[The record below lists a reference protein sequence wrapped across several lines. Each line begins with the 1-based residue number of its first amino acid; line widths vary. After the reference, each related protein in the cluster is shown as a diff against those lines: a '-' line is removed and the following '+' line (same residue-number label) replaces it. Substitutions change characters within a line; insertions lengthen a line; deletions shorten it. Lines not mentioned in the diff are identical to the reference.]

1 MLGDPLPLVLNLSL
15 LPTLKLPLGRSLQ
28 LTLTRELG
36 ETASP
41 PQNQPNTRGDLPP
54 AAEAGAP
61 WRWRTELSLNSMA
74 SNITSAA
81 HRRRF
86 ALELYTASMI
96 FDLTHM
102 KQLHP
107 LVRSIEDL
115 RMVPGQTPQIRA
127 LYPRD
132 PARPRRSRRN
142 AATAQSTPPRR

>member
-36 ETASP
+36 RRLSAPKPAEHPRRPSAG
-41 PQNQPNTRGDLPP
+41 RGGRSAL
-54 AAEAGAP
+54 ALANG
-61 WRWRTELSLNSMA
+61 LSLNSMA

-96 FDLTHM
+96 FDLT
-102 KQLHP
+102 P
-107 LVRSIEDL
+107 I
-115 RMVPGQTPQIRA
+115 
-127 LYPRD
+127 
-132 PARPRRSRRN
+132 
-142 AATAQSTPPRR
+142 